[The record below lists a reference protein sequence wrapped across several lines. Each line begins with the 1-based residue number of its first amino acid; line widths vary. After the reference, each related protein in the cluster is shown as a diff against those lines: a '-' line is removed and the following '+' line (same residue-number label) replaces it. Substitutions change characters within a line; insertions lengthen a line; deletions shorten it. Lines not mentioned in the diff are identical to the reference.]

1 MSDTNEK
8 KTVENDPNSEDPKGI
23 GKPQKFMGKLS
34 WGILALGLV
43 ILGFALNLVVGKGAP
58 ISEYLILFAKHSV
71 SLVVISLI
79 FLVFKGLNFGI
90 DFKGGTLI
98 ELRSTDSKINVA
110 SLRDNLNQ
118 MNLGDVSVKNFG
130 NKTDYLIKFENNDN
144 KNVIEE
150 IKKNLDKSFGNN
162 FNFRRVENVGP
173 KVSAELL
180 KSGIIA
186 ISIAL
191 TLMLIYIWIRFEWQ
205 FSLGAILALF
215 HDVIVTLGLFSLLG
229 LEINLSIIA
238 AVLTIVGYSMNDTVV
253 IFDRVRENLR
263 KYSDI
268 KIYELSNISINE
280 TLSRTLITSITTLL
294 ALLSIFFFG
303 GEILKGFSLA
313 MIFGVIFGTYSSI
326 YIANTVLVR
335 LKVSQKTIIKED

>member
-1 MSDTNEK
+1 MIAFNRYY
-8 KTVENDPNSEDPKGI
+8 NHFNI
-23 GKPQKFMGKLS
+23 
-34 WGILALGLV
+34 
-43 ILGFALNLVVGKGAP
+43 
-58 ISEYLILFAKHSV
+58 V
-71 SLVVISLI
+71 SITLVVISLL

-98 ELRSTDSKINVA
+98 ELRSNDTKINVS

-130 NKTDYLIKFENNDN
+130 NEKDFLIKFENNNN

-150 IKKNLDKSFGNN
+150 IKSNLDKSFGNN
-162 FNFRRVENVGP
+162 FSFRRVENVGP

-180 KSGIIA
+180 KSGVIA
-186 ISIAL
+186 ISVAL
-191 TLMLIYIWIRFEWQ
+191 VLMLIYIWIRFEWQ

-215 HDVIVTLGLFSLLG
+215 HDVIVTLGLFSILG

-268 KIYELSNISINE
+268 KIYELTNISINE

-313 MIFGVIFGTYSSI
+313 MIFGVVFGTYSSI

-335 LKVSQKTIIKED
+335 LKVSQRTVLREDDKN

>member
-1 MSDTNEK
+1 MISFNK
-8 KTVENDPNSEDPKGI
+8 YYN
-23 GKPQKFMGKLS
+23 KFNILS
-34 WGILALGLV
+34 A
-43 ILGFALNLVVGKGAP
+43 F
-58 ISEYLILFAKHSV
+58 LII
-71 SLVVISLI
+71 ISLL
-79 FLVFKGLNFGI
+79 FLIFKGLNFGI

-98 ELRSTDSKINVA
+98 ELRSSDTKINVS
-110 SLRDNLNQ
+110 SLRDRFNQ
-118 MNLGDVSVKNFG
+118 MDLGDVSVKNFG
-130 NKTDYLIKFENNDN
+130 NEKDFLVKFENKDN
-144 KNVIEE
+144 KKDIIEE
-150 IKKNLDKSFGNN
+150 VKNNLNSSFGNN
-162 FNFRRVENVGP
+162 FEFRRVENVGP
-173 KVSAELL
+173 KVSSELL
-180 KSGIIA
+180 QSGIIA
-186 ISIAL
+186 ISVAL
-191 TLMLIYIWIRFEWQ
+191 ILMLIYIWVRFEWQ

-215 HDVIVTLGLFSLLG
+215 HDIIVTLGLFSLLN

-268 KIYELSNISINE
+268 KIFELTNISINE

-335 LKVSQKTIIKED
+335 LNVSQKTILKEDKD

>member
-1 MSDTNEK
+1 MIAFNRYY
-8 KTVENDPNSEDPKGI
+8 NQFNI
-23 GKPQKFMGKLS
+23 LS
-34 WGILALGLV
+34 I
-43 ILGFALNLVVGKGAP
+43 
-58 ISEYLILFAKHSV
+58 
-71 SLVVISLI
+71 SLVAISLI
-79 FLVFKGLNFGI
+79 FLIFKGLNFGI

-98 ELRSTDSKINVA
+98 ELRSTNSKINVS

-118 MNLGDVSVKNFG
+118 MNLGDISVKKFG
-130 NKTDYLIKFENNDN
+130 NKTDFLIKFENNDN
-144 KNVIEE
+144 KKIIEK
-150 IKKNLDKSFGNN
+150 IKINLDKSFGNN

-173 KVSAELL
+173 KVSLELL
-180 KSGIIA
+180 RSGIIA
-186 ISIAL
+186 ISVAL
-191 TLMLIYIWIRFEWQ
+191 ALMLIYIWIRFEWQ

-253 IFDRVRENLR
+253 IFDRVRENLK

-268 KIYELSNISINE
+268 KIYELTNISINE
-280 TLSRTLITSITTLL
+280 TLSRTLITSATTLL
-294 ALLSIFFFG
+294 ALVSIFLFG

-313 MIFGVIFGTYSSI
+313 MIFGVFFGTYSSI

-335 LKVSQKTIIKED
+335 LKVSQKTILKESD

>member
-1 MSDTNEK
+1 MIAFNRYY
-8 KTVENDPNSEDPKGI
+8 NQFN
-23 GKPQKFMGKLS
+23 FLS
-34 WGILALGLV
+34 ITLV
-43 ILGFALNLVVGKGAP
+43 L
-58 ISEYLILFAKHSV
+58 V
-71 SLVVISLI
+71 SL
-79 FLVFKGLNFGI
+79 FLLTFKGLNFGI

-98 ELRSTDSKINVA
+98 ELRANSDKINVS
-110 SLRDNLNQ
+110 SLRDNLNT

-130 NKTDYLIKFENNDN
+130 NSSDFLIKFENNTN

-150 IKKNLDKSFGNN
+150 IKINLDKSFGNQ
-162 FNFRRVENVGP
+162 FDFRRVENVGP

-186 ISIAL
+186 ISVAL
-191 TLMLIYIWIRFEWQ
+191 ILMLIYIWIRFEWQ

-215 HDVIVTLGLFSLLG
+215 HDVIVTLGLFSLFG

-238 AVLTIVGYSMNDTVV
+238 AILTIVGYSMNDTVV
-253 IFDRVRENLR
+253 IFDRVRENLK

-268 KIYELSNISINE
+268 KIYDLTNISINE

-313 MIFGVIFGTYSSI
+313 MIFGVVFGTYSSI
-326 YIANTVLVR
+326 YIANTILVR
-335 LKVSQKTIIKED
+335 LKVSQKTILKEEEKN

>member
-1 MSDTNEK
+1 MIAFNRYY
-8 KTVENDPNSEDPKGI
+8 NHFNI
-23 GKPQKFMGKLS
+23 
-34 WGILALGLV
+34 
-43 ILGFALNLVVGKGAP
+43 
-58 ISEYLILFAKHSV
+58 V
-71 SLVVISLI
+71 SITLVVISLF

-98 ELRSTDSKINVA
+98 ELRSNDTKINVS

-130 NKTDYLIKFENNDN
+130 NEKDFLIKFENNNN

-150 IKKNLDKSFGNN
+150 IKLNLDKSFGNN
-162 FNFRRVENVGP
+162 FSFRRVENVGP

-180 KSGIIA
+180 KSGVIA
-186 ISIAL
+186 ISVAL
-191 TLMLIYIWIRFEWQ
+191 MLMLIYIWIRFEWQ

-215 HDVIVTLGLFSLLG
+215 HDVIVTLGLFSILG

-268 KIYELSNISINE
+268 KIYELTNISINE

-313 MIFGVIFGTYSSI
+313 MIFGVVFGTYSSI

-335 LKVSQKTIIKED
+335 LKVSQRTVLREDDKN

>member
-1 MSDTNEK
+1 M
-8 KTVENDPNSEDPKGI
+8 I
-23 GKPQKFMGKLS
+23 GFNKYYNRFNLLS
-34 WGILALGLV
+34 VTFV
-43 ILGFALNLVVGKGAP
+43 IL
-58 ISEYLILFAKHSV
+58 
-71 SLVVISLI
+71 SLLLLS
-79 FLVFKGLNFGI
+79 FKGLNFGI

-98 ELRSTDSKINVA
+98 ELRTNDSKINVT
-110 SLRDNLNQ
+110 SLRDNLKN
-118 MNLGDVSVKNFG
+118 MNLGDISVKNFG
-130 NKTDYLIKFENNDN
+130 NDTDFLIKFENNKN
-144 KNVIEE
+144 KDVIEQ
-150 IKKNLDKSFGNN
+150 IKIELENSFGNN

-186 ISIAL
+186 ISLAL
-191 TLMLIYIWIRFEWQ
+191 TLMLFYIWIRFEWQ

-253 IFDRVRENLR
+253 IYDRVRENLK

-268 KIYELSNISINE
+268 KIYELTNISINE
-280 TLSRTLITSITTLL
+280 TLSRTVITSVTTLL

-335 LKVSQKTIIKED
+335 LNVSQKTILKEDEKN